1 MEENYTN
8 ITPLFKPRK
17 RLKVGT
23 FKVVSNGFKI
33 GERFI
38 KIIFDNALLFGAEEV
53 YVTAFNHGDNKLR
66 LIKLLQD
73 WGFVEYG
80 VKKTNASD
88 ELVLVRDCTSKCAR
102 NVVEPRLTYP
112 YAKAKA
118 SKWIVP
124 IYPEYHTELFPDSV
138 LRTESPNDF
147 VEHAP
152 NRNAISKVYISRSV
166 NRSLNPGDIIVFYRT
181 ASGGSAWYTSVA
193 TTLGV
198 VQNVVTNIRDRSHFI
213 ELCRKRSVFSDE
225 ELGKHWDYKPNNRP
239 FVVNFL
245 YLYSFPKR
253 MNRKALVEAG
263 VQSQMAPR
271 GFEKLSEKQFEIL
284 LGGSCVDRRIIVD

>member
-1 MEENYTN
+1 M
-8 ITPLFKPRK
+8 
-17 RLKVGT
+17 
-23 FKVVSNGFKI
+23 
-33 GERFI
+33 
-38 KIIFDNALLFGAEEV
+38 
-53 YVTAFNHGDNKLR
+53 
-66 LIKLLQD
+66 
-73 WGFVEYG
+73 
-80 VKKTNASD
+80 
-88 ELVLVRDCTSKCAR
+88 
-102 NVVEPRLTYP
+102 
-112 YAKAKA
+112 
-118 SKWIVP
+118 
-124 IYPEYHTELFPDSV
+124 
-138 LRTESPNDF
+138 
-147 VEHAP
+147 EHAP

-198 VQNVVTNIRDRSHFI
+198 VQNVVTNIRDRNHFI

-263 VQSQMAPR
+263 IQSQMAPR